1 MREALPW
8 KAMGRYGCGRS
19 CGGLSR
25 NASLGASGEAD
36 NFWKKGLFLLEENY
50 YNG

>member
-1 MREALPW
+1 MVVE
-8 KAMGRYGCGRS
+8 GHV
-19 CGGLSR
+19 GGLSR

-36 NFWKKGLFLLEENY
+36 NFGKKGLFLLEENY